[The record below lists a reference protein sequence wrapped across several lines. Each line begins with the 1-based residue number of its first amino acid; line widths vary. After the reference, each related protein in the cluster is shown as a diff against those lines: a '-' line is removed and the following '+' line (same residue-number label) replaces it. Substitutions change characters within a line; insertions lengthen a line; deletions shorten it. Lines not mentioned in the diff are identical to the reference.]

1 MGYQNQKSGMKKFT
15 VEIKWAVIF
24 AVAAL
29 AWMFI
34 EKSAGWHD
42 AQIGKHP
49 LYTNIFAVVA
59 ITIYALALREK
70 KRKIFEGKM
79 DWKQGFISG
88 IILTVFITILS
99 PLTQYITSSFI
110 SPDFFKNM
118 IQYTVE
124 HKVMTEQAAAEYFN
138 LKSYIVQGIFGALS
152 MGVVTSA
159 IVAYF
164 IKSK

>member
-1 MGYQNQKSGMKKFT
+1 MKNFT
-15 VEIKWAVIF
+15 IEIKWAVVF
-24 AVAAL
+24 AAASL
-29 AWMFI
+29 VWMFI

-42 AQIGKHP
+42 VHIDKHP
-49 LYTNIFAVVA
+49 IYTNIFALVA
-59 ITIYALALREK
+59 IALYIFALREK
-70 KRKIFEGKM
+70 KKKFFNGKM

-99 PLTQYITSSFI
+99 PLTQYITSEFI
-110 SPDFFKNM
+110 SPDYFNNM
-118 IQYTVE
+118 VNYTVE
-124 HKVMTEQAAAEYFN
+124 HKVMTEQAAKEYFN
-138 LKSYIVQGIFGALS
+138 LKSYMVQGAFGALS